1 MYFYGS
7 VSLEFVKHLVEKK
20 KSFVFKALG
29 SESVTLKSIISIY
42 NYFDRNSIFSS
53 PVSG

>member
-20 KSFVFKALG
+20 NNLNLNHWVQI
-29 SESVTLKSIISIY
+29 ESVTLKSIISIY
-42 NYFDRNSIFSS
+42 NYFDRNSNFLL
-53 PVSG
+53 PY